1 MKIYAVIPAYNEEK
15 TVAEVVEKTKDLEIV
30 DEVIVVDD
38 CSTDNTFQEA
48 KKAGARA
55 VRLIINMGAG
65 FSTRIGCDIAVNDG
79 ADIIVTLDADG
90 QHDPAEI
97 PRLVQVLEEKGL
109 DIVFGS
115 RPPNNEM
122 PFIKRF
128 GNTGLYWI
136 AYLLYKMRIKDT
148 QTGYHVFTRDAYEK
162 IRWESNRYGAGSEI
176 LTQSKNYNLN
186 LKVVEI
192 PITVRYDISDT
203 SSKNPVL
210 ISMIIPVRN
219 EVKKSLNT
227 WNTS

>member
-15 TVAEVVEKTKDLEIV
+15 TVAEVVGKTRDLEIV

-38 CSTDNTFQEA
+38 CSTDNTFREA

-79 ADIIVTLDADG
+79 ADVIVTLDADG

-97 PRLVQVLEEKGL
+97 PRLVQVLGDKGL

-115 RPPNNEM
+115 RPLNSEM
-122 PFIKRF
+122 PLIKRF

-162 IRWESNRYGAGSEI
+162 IRWESNRYGVVSE
-176 LTQSKNYNLN
+176 
-186 LKVVEI
+186 
-192 PITVRYDISDT
+192 
-203 SSKNPVL
+203 
-210 ISMIIPVRN
+210 IPVRVAKN
-219 EVKKSLNT
+219 KLKHEEVIIETIYTDKVRGISVLDGLKSGWMMLL
-227 WNTS
+227 WRFQR

>member
-15 TVAEVVEKTKDLEIV
+15 TVAEVVEKTKDLDLV

-38 CSTDNTFQEA
+38 CSTDNTFEEA
-48 KKAGARA
+48 KKAGAKT

-90 QHDPAEI
+90 QHDPAEV

-115 RPPNNEM
+115 RPTNNEM
-122 PFIKRF
+122 PLIKRF

-136 AYLLYKMRIKDT
+136 AYLLYKMKIKDT
-148 QTGYHVFTRDAYEK
+148 QTGYHVFTKNAYEK
-162 IRWESNRYGAGSEI
+162 IRWESNRYGVVSE
-176 LTQSKNYNLN
+176 
-186 LKVVEI
+186 
-192 PITVRYDISDT
+192 
-203 SSKNPVL
+203 
-210 ISMIIPVRN
+210 IPVRVAKN
-219 EVKKSLNT
+219 KLKHEEVIIKTIYTDKVRGISVLDGLKSGWMMLL
-227 WNTS
+227 WRFQR

>member
-38 CSTDNTFQEA
+38 CSTDNTFGEA

-79 ADIIVTLDADG
+79 ADVIVTLDADG

-97 PRLVQVLEEKGL
+97 PRLVQVLEDKGL

-115 RPPNNEM
+115 RPTNSEM
-122 PFIKRF
+122 PLIKRV

-148 QTGYHVFTRDAYEK
+148 QTGYHVFTKNAYEK
-162 IRWESNRYGAGSEI
+162 IRWESNRYGVVSE
-176 LTQSKNYNLN
+176 
-186 LKVVEI
+186 
-192 PITVRYDISDT
+192 
-203 SSKNPVL
+203 
-210 ISMIIPVRN
+210 IPVRVAKN
-219 EVKKSLNT
+219 KLKHEEVIIKTIYTDKVRGISVLDGLKSGWMMLL
-227 WNTS
+227 WRLQR

>member
-1 MKIYAVIPAYNEEK
+1 MCNQVVIMKIYAVIPAYNEEK

-38 CSTDNTFQEA
+38 CSTDNTFREA
-48 KKAGARA
+48 KKAGART
-55 VRLIINMGAG
+55 VRLITNMGAG

-97 PRLVQVLEEKGL
+97 TRLVQVLEDKGL

-122 PFIKRF
+122 PLIKRF

-148 QTGYHVFTRDAYEK
+148 QTGYHVFTKNAYEK
-162 IRWESNRYGAGSEI
+162 IRWESNRYGVVSE
-176 LTQSKNYNLN
+176 
-186 LKVVEI
+186 
-192 PITVRYDISDT
+192 
-203 SSKNPVL
+203 
-210 ISMIIPVRN
+210 IPVRVAKN
-219 EVKKSLNT
+219 KLKHEEVIIKTIYTDKVRGISVLDGLKSGWMMLL
-227 WNTS
+227 WRFQR

>member
-15 TVAEVVEKTKDLEIV
+15 TVAEVVEKTKDLDLV

-48 KKAGARA
+48 KKAGART

-79 ADIIVTLDADG
+79 ADVIVTLDADG

-115 RPPNNEM
+115 RPANNEM
-122 PFIKRF
+122 PLIKRV

-136 AYLLYKMRIKDT
+136 AYLLYKMKIKDT

-162 IRWESNRYGAGSEI
+162 IRWESNRYGVVSE
-176 LTQSKNYNLN
+176 
-186 LKVVEI
+186 
-192 PITVRYDISDT
+192 
-203 SSKNPVL
+203 
-210 ISMIIPVRN
+210 IPVRVAKN
-219 EVKKSLNT
+219 KLKHEEVIIKTIYTDKVRGISVLDGLKSGWMMLL
-227 WNTS
+227 WRFQR